1 MSYNDFICYDLRAGH
16 NRYDQQV
23 GLHIVSQPKKDL
35 SSQTREEMSLIPIFI
50 PVSRESRPLWEFE
63 GDWTA
68 EEKALLEGVLHKHS
82 HKHKKPYRKQW
93 LLICHRFSGDTD
105 YHATYGTE
113 VALYGDTV
121 EELGQ
126 RIDLYYLTGKTPTN
140 IFEFESTTPLIQP
153 SRADDDWLN
162 QIKQLHEEDK
172 RRLQGE
178 QKLEQ
183 ERQVQARRDIAI
195 KLLGQSKAHEL
206 LRQVQK
212 ALLNGKGL
220 LKVLD
225 QSEEYDQAIVLMWQ
239 GSISAAR
246 TPDKANEDYSYILVG
261 VKENKVWVNG
271 TALAQPTPEALKV
284 SLLEACKKPR
294 RSRAS

>member
-1 MSYNDFICYDLRAGH
+1 M
-16 NRYDQQV
+16 
-23 GLHIVSQPKKDL
+23 
-35 SSQTREEMSLIPIFI
+35 
-50 PVSRESRPLWEFE
+50 
-63 GDWTA
+63 
-68 EEKALLEGVLHKHS
+68 HKHS

-93 LLICHRFSGDTD
+93 LLICRRFSSDTD

-140 IFEFESTTPLIQP
+140 LVEFESTAPLIQAN
-153 SRADDDWLN
+153 RTDDDWLN
-162 QIKQLHEEDK
+162 QLKQLHDEDK
-172 RRLQGE
+172 LRLQGE
-178 QKLEQ
+178 QEQEQ
-183 ERQVQARRDIAI
+183 ERQAQARRHIAV

-212 ALLNGKGL
+212 ALLNGGGI

-246 TPDKANEDYSYILVG
+246 KPDKANEDYSYILVG
-261 VKENKVWVNG
+261 VRDNKMWVNG
-271 TALAQPTPEALKV
+271 TVIAKPTPEVLKIN
-284 SLLEACKKPR
+284 LLEACKKPR

>member
-1 MSYNDFICYDLRAGH
+1 M
-16 NRYDQQV
+16 
-23 GLHIVSQPKKDL
+23 
-35 SSQTREEMSLIPIFI
+35 TLIPIFI
-50 PVSRESRPLWEFE
+50 PVGKESTPLWEFE
-63 GDWTA
+63 GDWAA
-68 EEKALLEGVLHKHS
+68 EEKAIIEGVLHKHS
-82 HKHKKPYRKQW
+82 YKHKRPYRKRW
-93 LLICHRFSGDTD
+93 LLICRRFSGDAD
-105 YHATYGTE
+105 YHAAYGTK
-113 VALYGDTV
+113 VALCGDTV

-140 IFEFESTTPLIQP
+140 IFEFESTAPIIEA

-162 QIKQLHEEDK
+162 QIKQLHDEDK
-172 RRLQGE
+172 LRLQGE
-178 QKLEQ
+178 QEQEQ
-183 ERQVQARRDIAI
+183 ERQAQARRDVAM

-212 ALLNGKGL
+212 ALLNGGGI

-246 TPDKANEDYSYILVG
+246 KPDKANEDYSYILVA
-261 VKENKVWVNG
+261 VRDNKIWVNG
-271 TALAQPTPEALKV
+271 TALAKLTLEALKL